1 MAPYE
6 ALYGRKCRS
15 PVHWDEVGERSLLGP
30 EIVQHT
36 AKVVE
41 KIRER
46 MKIAQSRQ
54 KSYADK
60 RRKDLEFAIGDHV
73 FLKVAPMKGVMRFG
87 KKGKLSPRYV
97 GPFEI
102 LERVG
107 DKAYRVALPPSLSTV
122 HNIFHVSM
130 LRKYISNP
138 SHVLSYEPLEL
149 THDLAYEEKPV
160 KILDHKEKELRT
172 KKIRLVKVLWRNHSV
187 EEATWEREEEM
198 QSKYP
203 ELFGTSNFCGKKFD
217 KEGRIVMPNYLLHS
231 Q

>member
-6 ALYGRKCRS
+6 VLYGRKCRS
-15 PVHWDEVGERSLLGP
+15 PVHWDEVGEQILLDP

-36 AKVVE
+36 AKLVK
-41 KIRER
+41 KIQER

-107 DKAYRVALPPSLSTV
+107 DKAYRVALPPSLSSV
-122 HNIFHVSM
+122 HKVFHVSI

-149 THDLAYEEKPV
+149 TPDLAYEEKPV
-160 KILDHKEKELRT
+160 QILDQKEKELRT
-172 KKIRLVKVLWRNHSV
+172 KKIRLVKVLWRNHSI
-187 EEATWEREEEM
+187 EDATWEREEEM

-203 ELFGTSNFCGKKFD
+203 ELFAN
-217 KEGRIVMPNYLLHS
+217 
-231 Q
+231 